1 MIGEKGGVSMNRE
14 EAWIQG
20 RSTLIELV
28 DTKPLDPCPFS

>member
-20 RSTLIELV
+20 RSTLIELIGGNEAA
-28 DTKPLDPCPFS
+28 